1 MNKLLLFCFIFLTF
15 FYPGRTATAQTLHF
29 VFFGDTHD
37 PEIGGPSNVSYTYYD
52 RLADHVKQYAEFQAV
67 KKHRFTGDDFSVT
80 NLKNL
85 LDTLTAGKQDVI
97 LFYISAHGWNDGMSE
112 FPMLVMESG
121 EKATVKNSVNL
132 KTVYD
137 QLMAKKARLSI
148 VFGEACNAGMLVR
161 PKSGPARTAT
171 HPPLDANVQSFRDL
185 FRRSQLGILACSSER
200 GQLSVSDR
208 EEGGRFTQA
217 FFSVIGNYTSSS
229 FTGTA
234 DWGNLM
240 KDVKAKTR
248 TISMEA
254 GSGEVQNPYYEIESE
269 DGLPKE
275 IESVVG
281 GAKVAEIV
289 KNPKPA
295 TKPEMLTGNPTGKV
309 KKPTD
314 QKPPQSFVRPTT
326 PPAATV
332 KPQTNSKPCFN
343 PTAFETIRTYQRFV
357 ENYWKSV
364 DGADLETARESF
376 TTQIYSDDA
385 KEFYA
390 NLAQKLQVEHLPDE
404 KQKLETL
411 GNSVLEIL
419 EETNGQLGSNNFR
432 MKASS
437 KLAMV
442 VTDLSKIIKEVES
455 IKRDCSE
462 Q

>member
-1 MNKLLLFCFIFLTF
+1 MNKLLLFCFISILC
-15 FYPGRTATAQTLHF
+15 FYSTRPVAAQTLHF

-37 PEIGGPSNVSYTYYD
+37 PEIGGPSNVSFTYYD
-52 RLADHVKQYAEFQAV
+52 RLANHVKQYAEFQEV
-67 KKHRFTGDDFSVT
+67 KKHKFTGDDFSAA
-80 NLKNL
+80 NLKNVV
-85 LDTLTAGKQDVI
+85 DTLTVGKQDVI
-97 LFYISAHGWNDGMSE
+97 LFYVSAHGWNDGMSE

-121 EKATVKNSVNL
+121 EKATAQNSVNL

-137 QLMAKKARLSI
+137 RIMAKNARLSI
-148 VFGEACNAGMLVR
+148 VFGEACNADRIAR

-217 FFSVIGNYTSSS
+217 FFNVIGNYTSSS
-229 FTGTA
+229 FNGTA

-248 TISMEA
+248 AISIEA
-254 GSGEVQNPYYEIESE
+254 GSREGQNPFYEIESIDRGGTDE
-269 DGLPKE
+269 PGIEVPK
-275 IESVVG
+275 IESTQKIPPVNTAG
-281 GAKVAEIV
+281 KIQR
-289 KNPKPA
+289 
-295 TKPEMLTGNPTGKV
+295 PTG
-309 KKPTD
+309 
-314 QKPPQSFVRPTT
+314 QKPPKPPVTT
-326 PPAATV
+326 TSTPVVSGPPKPPV
-332 KPQTNSKPCFN
+332 KSKPCFN
-343 PTAFETIRTYQRFV
+343 NTAFETIRLYQRFV

-364 DGADLETARESF
+364 DGADLETARDAFSAN
-376 TTQIYSDDA
+376 IYSEDA
-385 KEFYA
+385 REFYA
-390 NLAQKLQVEHLPDE
+390 NLPQKLQVEHLPNE

-419 EETNGQLGSNNFR
+419 EETNGQLGSSNFL

-462 Q
+462 R